1 VHSIE
6 EKVNDDS
13 SLTREESPADI
24 VHVHSVSESVPESF
38 KIPVEVN
45 GIPITMELDTGAAVS
60 LVSEAT
66 WSEQLHRPKLE
77 PSTLKLQSYPDQS
90 LEILGSCSVQVHVNG
105 TAETLP
111 LVVVAGK
118 GLSLFGRNWLQ
129 AIKLDWTKL
138 ARIDGVAGREDQ
150 PVQRHLETL
159 LQENQEIFKDELG
172 HCQEIK
178 AKLKV
183 KTNTSKIP
191 PAEAYC
197 SSSEREGRGRS

>member
-1 VHSIE
+1 
-6 EKVNDDS
+6 
-13 SLTREESPADI
+13 
-24 VHVHSVSESVPESF
+24 
-38 KIPVEVN
+38 
-45 GIPITMELDTGAAVS
+45 MELDTGAAVS

-66 WSEQLHRPKLE
+66 WSEQLHGPKLQ
-77 PSTLKLQSYPDQS
+77 PCTLKLQSYPDRS
-90 LEILGSCSVQVHVNG
+90 LEILSSCSVQIHVNG

-138 ARIDGVAGREDQ
+138 ATINGVAGREDQ

-172 HCQEIK
+172 HC
-178 AKLKV
+178 
-183 KTNTSKIP
+183 
-191 PAEAYC
+191 
-197 SSSEREGRGRS
+197 

>member
-1 VHSIE
+1 M
-6 EKVNDDS
+6 
-13 SLTREESPADI
+13 TREESPADI

-38 KIPVEVN
+38 KISVEVN

-77 PSTLKLQSYPDQS
+77 PCTLKLQSYPDQS

-129 AIKLDWTKL
+129 AIKLDCTHPPHPIHHVRPPSHSHFPPSL
-138 ARIDGVAGREDQ
+138 NQLPSGFQEHPQSRTT
-150 PVQRHLETL
+150 LEVHWRL
-159 LQENQEIFKDELG
+159 
-172 HCQEIK
+172 
-178 AKLKV
+178 
-183 KTNTSKIP
+183 P
-191 PAEAYC
+191 
-197 SSSEREGRGRS
+197 